1 MFKFLLEPPVFDF
14 GGYVPRSGIAG
25 SCGNSMLSLEGTP
38 KLCSPV
44 TVSFYIPTSN
54 GHGLQFLQIIASA
67 YFQLFTYLFVYYS
80 RPRGWDLIVDVIS

>member
-1 MFKFLLEPPVFDF
+1 MFK
-14 GGYVPRSGIAG
+14 SGIAG